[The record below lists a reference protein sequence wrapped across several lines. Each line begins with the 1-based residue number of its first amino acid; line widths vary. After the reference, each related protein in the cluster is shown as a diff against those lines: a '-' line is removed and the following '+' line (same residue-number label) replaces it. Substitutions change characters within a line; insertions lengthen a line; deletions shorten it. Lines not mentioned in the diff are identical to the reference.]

1 MRMERQRRS
10 QSAILETPMRGVE
23 GSVDQMSP
31 PPPSLYL
38 LISRSAD
45 PPPPTRLNIVLCLPV
60 NKIIPSLNC
69 QLYKTDAPIRI
80 INTDHIVIYVVIV
93 RKPKLF

>member
-31 PPPSLYL
+31 PHSLSDAYL
-38 LISRSAD
+38 LR
-45 PPPPTRLNIVLCLPV
+45 VLCPLSPLPRYTH
-60 NKIIPSLNC
+60 PSPLV
-69 QLYKTDAPIRI
+69 T
-80 INTDHIVIYVVIV
+80 
-93 RKPKLF
+93 